1 MTNARHFWLVALGVT
16 SIVAAA
22 SPAGTEMRATS
33 DRARRERVP
42 GPPSYQRVVYA
53 PAPSTVPRRPAP
65 RDHGAYARE
74 IAEAS
79 ARYAVPERLI
89 WAVIR
94 VESGFDPRAVSPK
107 GARGLMQLM
116 PETAA
121 ILGVRNA
128 FDPRENIDG
137 GTRHLKAM
145 MVRFRYDLRLAVAA
159 YNAGVKPVAAYRG
172 VPPYPETRQYVRQVL
187 HFYELPVEWRPE
199 PVRGTHRIVRA
210 DGSIV
215 YTNIPY
221 GPLAGR

>member
-1 MTNARHFWLVALGVT
+1 MTNATHLGLIALGVT

-22 SPAGTEMRATS
+22 SPAGTEMGATS
-33 DRARRERVP
+33 DRARLERVP
-42 GPPSYQRVVYA
+42 SPPSHRRVVYA
-53 PAPSTVPRRPAP
+53 PAASAVPRRPAA

-94 VESGFDPRAVSPK
+94 VESGFDSRAVSPK

-187 HFYELPVEWRPE
+187 HLYELPVEWRPE

-210 DGSIV
+210 DGTIV